1 MKLLEAIKSRKSIRA
16 YKPDPVPEEVLTEL
30 LDIVRWAPSGTNT
43 QPWEFFVLTGKVL
56 TDLNHATVAKIREDM
71 KPNPDIDLFE
81 KPPKGHYAKRQQTF
95 FKQILDLVEPE
106 EGKNKMQK
114 WFEMSVSNYGA
125 PARIV
130 IVADESAPGWFVFD
144 IGIVTQTIALAAQE
158 YGLGTCI
165 LGDAAAYPDEVRR
178 IAGIPESKRIIIGIA
193 IGYPDRDHPLN
204 SLRTGREP
212 VEELVTWCG
221 VAEE

>member
-1 MKLLEAIKSRKSIRA
+1 MELLDAIKSRRSVRA
-16 YKPDPVPEEVLTEL
+16 YKPDPVSGDILTEL
-30 LDIVRWAPSGTNT
+30 LDIARWAPSGTNT

-56 TDLNHATVAKIREDM
+56 TDLNHATVAKIRKGM

-81 KPPKGHYAKRQQTF
+81 KPPKGYYAKRQQKF
-95 FKQILDLVEPE
+95 FKQILGIIEPGE
-106 EGKNKMQK
+106 SKNKMQK
-114 WFEMSVSNYGA
+114 WFEMSVGNYGA
-125 PARIV
+125 PALII
-130 IVADESAPGWFVFD
+130 IVADTSAPGWFVFD

-165 LGDAAAYPDEVRR
+165 LGDAAAYPAELRR

-193 IGYPDRDHPLN
+193 IGYPDWEHPLN

-221 VAEE
+221 AAEE